1 MKRVFVLFM
10 CLVAISACKKTAKT
24 EAAPAQATEAKPEPP
39 KPVPA
44 VLPDELAVVNGDK
57 VTKADF
63 ETALHGL
70 EQSAGGE
77 VPADKRDAVYRDVL
91 DQMIGYKL
99 LSQEAKTRKIVVP
112 DTELDARLNEL
123 KGHFGSPEA
132 FTKALEGQHM
142 TMDQLRS
149 QTREEMQLA
158 KMMETEVETK
168 VKIEEKDLKE
178 FYDKNPEQFKKPE
191 QIRAS
196 HILIAVKADADAKTK
211 EAAKAKAA
219 GILKQLKGGADF
231 ADLAK
236 KNSADQAN
244 AKTGG
249 DLGLFGKGQMV
260 GDFERA
266 AFGLQKPGD
275 ISDLVETPFGF
286 HIIKLTEKQ
295 PEAVMTL
302 DQVKPQLEAF
312 LKNQKR
318 QDLTLAFVK
327 SLRAKG
333 KVDVKM

>member
-10 CLVAISACKKTAKT
+10 CLVAISACKKAAKT
-24 EAAPAQATEAKPEPP
+24 EAPAADAKPAPP

-44 VLPDELAVVNGDK
+44 VLPEELAVVNGEK

-77 VPADKRDAVYRDVL
+77 VPAEKRDGVYRDVL

-99 LSQEAKTRKIVVP
+99 LSQEAKKRKIEVP
-112 DTELDARLNEL
+112 DSELDARLNEL
-123 KGHFGSPEA
+123 KGHFGSPDA
-132 FTKALEGQHM
+132 FTKALEAQHM
-142 TMDQLRS
+142 TLDQLRS

-168 VKIEEKDLKE
+168 VKVEEKDLKE
-178 FYDKNPEQFKKPE
+178 FYEKNPDQFKKPE
-191 QIRAS
+191 QVRAS

-211 EAAKAKAA
+211 DAAKAKATA
-219 GILKQLKGGADF
+219 ILKQLKGGADF
-231 ADLAK
+231 AELAK
-236 KNSADQAN
+236 KNSADEGN
-244 AKTGG
+244 AKVGG

-260 GDFERA
+260 GEFERA

-275 ISDLVETPFGF
+275 ISDLVETPFGI

-302 DQVKPQLEAF
+302 EQVKPQLEAF

-318 QDLTLAFVK
+318 QDLTLTFVK
-327 SLRAKG
+327 SLRSKG
-333 KVDVKM
+333 GVDVKM